1 MSIIY
6 FCGTGY
12 DIFLSLK
19 IFLSLRNSIDVFFC
33 FCSHSCFLK
42 ASIQIGLLN
51 LFNFRLNITNVL
63 LYDMG
68 KNFTSFALVLN
79 LCMFTNVCI
88 YTMIICVFYKIK

>member
-1 MSIIY
+1 MIY
-6 FCGTGY
+6 SCPE
-12 DIFLSLK
+12 DFLYFYETVWMYFSA
-19 IFLSLRNSIDVFFC
+19 
-33 FCSHSCFLK
+33 CFLK

-88 YTMIICVFYKIK
+88 YTMVICVFYKIK